1 MINDYKKL
9 GAMFVELEDL
19 QQDIERIKKAF
30 EEKEIEKF
38 KVVLSISLKGDLKE
52 DEQELKLSQV
62 AGAKYLLDEL
72 VKRERVLRGQIDRK
86 LNRKWFQFWKYIK

>member
-30 EEKEIEKF
+30 EGKEIEKF

-52 DEQELKLSQV
+52 AEEEFKLSQV
-62 AGAKYLLDEL
+62 AGARYMLDEL
-72 VKRERVLRGQIDRK
+72 VKRERVLREQIDRK
-86 LNRKWFQFWKYIK
+86 LNRKWFEFWKYIK

>member
-1 MINDYKKL
+1 MINDYRKL

-52 DEQELKLSQV
+52 TDEEFNFSQV
-62 AGAKYLLDEL
+62 AGARYMLDEL
-72 VKRERVLRGQIDRK
+72 VKRERVLREQIDRK
-86 LNRKWFQFWKYIK
+86 LNRKWFEFWKYIK